1 MLSELTWWRLARI
14 HGWTNGLSTELLN
27 RVLVMDR
34 RAKNTA
40 TATSETFHCEMSPE
54 QIARYGDEVRRNSHS
69 LLPIRLDPSVCDD
82 VVAYCLSLKCQPF
95 PRPTSGPEEIA
106 LDLNRPVAPVNFF
119 WPAQGVHRHPV
130 VAALMNDPVL
140 VAIARDYLRCDPIL
154 ETCQIWA
161 SPVFGDGPSSEITQL
176 FHYDAGHPGF
186 IKFFV
191 YLTDV
196 DSENGPHC
204 VVPTSHRPDIVG
216 WKLRFGPRR
225 ISDEQIERAYPGMT
239 RELVGPKG
247 IVIAEDT
254 RAFHKGK
261 QPRRGCRFVLELYFV
276 NVVVGKEIP
285 EPERLRREFML
296 VNPSSQSSVLLWH
309 KPSSQRHEFP

>member
-1 MLSELTWWRLARI
+1 M
-14 HGWTNGLSTELLN
+14 
-27 RVLVMDR
+27 
-34 RAKNTA
+34 
-40 TATSETFHCEMSPE
+40 
-54 QIARYGDEVRRNSHS
+54 
-69 LLPIRLDPSVCDD
+69 
-82 VVAYCLSLKCQPF
+82 
-95 PRPTSGPEEIA
+95 
-106 LDLNRPVAPVNFF
+106 
-119 WPAQGVHRHPV
+119 
-130 VAALMNDPVL
+130 
-140 VAIARDYLRCDPIL
+140 
-154 ETCQIWA
+154 
-161 SPVFGDGPSSEITQL
+161 
-176 FHYDAGHPGF
+176 FHYDAMHPGF

-196 DSENGPHC
+196 DTDNGPHC

-225 ISDEQIERAYPGMT
+225 ISDERIERAYPGMT

-276 NVVVGKEIP
+276 NVGVGKEIP

-296 VNPSSQSSVLLWH
+296 VNRSASSVPRSH